1 MTIDLTFRLA
11 LSPRPTISAL
21 EAEDT
26 PRSGFE
32 RLPSGR
38 VCGLLTFAQ
47 YDRLFRVLHS
57 REGSIVSGCTMEP
70 LLGRTSLP
78 GHITAGRTSYYHRAI
93 TV

>member
-1 MTIDLTFRLA
+1 MDLTLRPT

-21 EAEDT
+21 EAGDT

-38 VCGLLTFAQ
+38 VCGLLTSAQ
-47 YDRLFRVLHS
+47 YDRRFRVLHS
-57 REGSIVSGCTMEP
+57 REGSMVSGFRMEP
-70 LLGRTSLP
+70 LLGQTSLSGP
-78 GHITAGRTSYYHRAI
+78 ATAGQASYYHRAI